1 MVGDFTEAQTKK
13 IKKMHRIRNQ
23 LVRNVFNFYKAY
35 NHLYDDVFPNDE
47 VLDSYYSDEM
57 IAQHFVDFADDDD
70 GAFYGDA
77 ICAEEESVRG
87 NSDSWNGGEADE
99 QNVLERRVG
108 LCDTSNLT
116 ATTTCDP
123 NTKSAVTSSE
133 REFLIRRSNKIASGI
148 SADLFARIFPNLFP
162 FGRGHP
168 GESRRRAV
176 SVKECVKYYLSLSR
190 RQFAEDELF

>member
-35 NHLYDDVFPNDE
+35 NHLYDDVIPNDE

-70 GAFYGDA
+70 DAFYDDA

-99 QNVLERRVG
+99 QNVLERR
-108 LCDTSNLT
+108 
-116 ATTTCDP
+116 
-123 NTKSAVTSSE
+123 
-133 REFLIRRSNKIASGI
+133 
-148 SADLFARIFPNLFP
+148 
-162 FGRGHP
+162 
-168 GESRRRAV
+168 
-176 SVKECVKYYLSLSR
+176 
-190 RQFAEDELF
+190 